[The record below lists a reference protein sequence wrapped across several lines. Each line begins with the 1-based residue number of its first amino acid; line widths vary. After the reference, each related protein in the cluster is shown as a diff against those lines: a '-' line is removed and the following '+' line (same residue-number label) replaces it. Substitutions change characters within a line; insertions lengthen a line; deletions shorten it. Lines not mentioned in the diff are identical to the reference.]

1 MARGISVR
9 FGLWTLRK
17 LYKKQKNFDLVALV
31 ITKHPL
37 PLCSKYVRLGWGI
50 WRWLGTGKKV

>member
-37 PLCSKYVRLGWGI
+37 PLCSKYVRLG
-50 WRWLGTGKKV
+50 